1 MNLRKFYLII
11 SIVLTIFLSTA
22 GIVIISNLNATMA
35 ETVNTTGEYNDE
47 LVLDETT
54 PSDDTEVIHPTTKPD
69 FSDTEDVSIIKT
81 NPINILIIGGDQS
94 SQNTDTIFIM
104 NYNPSTLELNL
115 LSIPRDTRIVIDG
128 LDRKMNFAYPT
139 GGNGLIEEVIWDL
152 LNIRIDRYMFL
163 DISAFRDI
171 IDVLGGIK
179 YNVPVDMKYDD
190 VAQGLHIDLKAGMQE
205 LDGAKAEQFV
215 RFRKPNPD
223 QELSEDYENYYNG
236 SDILRI
242 NAQQDFIKEV
252 IRQKA
257 TITNIPKVFSVL
269 DIIFD
274 RVTTDFTLN
283 DIEGY
288 LYNLDQIDIERV
300 KLFTISG
307 DDNIIDSIWFFEF
320 NQKVDYRGA
329 VYDADSVIKKY
340 FKSNLD

>member
-1 MNLRKFYLII
+1 
-11 SIVLTIFLSTA
+11 
-22 GIVIISNLNATMA
+22 
-35 ETVNTTGEYNDE
+35 
-47 LVLDETT
+47 
-54 PSDDTEVIHPTTKPD
+54 
-69 FSDTEDVSIIKT
+69 
-81 NPINILIIGGDQS
+81 
-94 SQNTDTIFIM
+94 
-104 NYNPSTLELNL
+104 
-115 LSIPRDTRIVIDG
+115 
-128 LDRKMNFAYPT
+128 
-139 GGNGLIEEVIWDL
+139 
-152 LNIRIDRYMFL
+152 MFL